1 MPLIFLLGPVLT
13 WVVYI
18 LLLLL
23 IIRMLVSKYAGLYF
37 LTLLGFIFAMIYF
50 IHNNPF

>member
-1 MPLIFLLGPVLT
+1 MPWMFLLGPVLT

-37 LTLLGFIFAMIYF
+37 LALIAFIFMVIYF
-50 IHNNPF
+50 VNNNPF